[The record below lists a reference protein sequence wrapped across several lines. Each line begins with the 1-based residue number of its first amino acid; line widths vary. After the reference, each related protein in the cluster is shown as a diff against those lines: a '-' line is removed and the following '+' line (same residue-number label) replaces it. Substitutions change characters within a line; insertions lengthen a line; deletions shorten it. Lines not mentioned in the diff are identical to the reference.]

1 MRLRPY
7 HKPHRILVTGGA
19 GYLGS
24 VLVRRLLDVGLEVR
38 VLDSFSF
45 GEDSLESSITNPSCR
60 LFPGDIRDASLV
72 RRAMR
77 GCDAIVHLAGIVGD
91 PACDKDSQLA
101 LDVNLNATR
110 ALIEIARKRDCRFV
124 FASSCSVY
132 GASDLLLDEN
142 SPLNPLSVY
151 ARTKIDAENFL
162 LSCRGANAGRFR
174 PVVLRFGT
182 LFGVSPQMR
191 FDLVVNLFVAR
202 AAATGRIT
210 LFNEDQWRP
219 FLHVEDAARAVLACL
234 EAPPDIISGQVF
246 NAGSPRLNLQI
257 RDIGEAVRRMIPDT
271 QIERIEN
278 HDDRRNYRVS
288 FEKIRRMLGFYAEVK
303 FETGIEEIY
312 AALRAD
318 LLADAAAQNPA
329 AHHPGRTVPHAI
341 RRQPRLWHK
350 ASTAGQ

>member
-7 HKPHRILVTGGA
+7 HKPRCILVTGGA

-45 GEDSLESSITNPSCR
+45 GEDSLDGATTNPNCK
-60 LFPGDIRDASLV
+60 LFPGDIRDAKLV
-72 RRAMR
+72 TRAMR

-91 PACDKDSQLA
+91 PACDKNSQLA

-132 GASDLLLDEN
+132 GASDSLLDED
-142 SPLNPLSVY
+142 SPLNPLSIY
-151 ARTKIDAENFL
+151 ARTKIDAEKFL
-162 LSCRGANAGRFR
+162 LASRAERFR

-182 LFGVSPQMR
+182 LFGLSPQMR

-234 EAPPDIISGQVF
+234 EAPPHVISGQVF
-246 NAGSPRLNLQI
+246 NAGSPYLNLQI
-257 RDIGEAVRRMIPDT
+257 RDVGEAVGRMIPDT
-271 QIERIEN
+271 QIDRIEN
-278 HDDRRNYRVS
+278 RDDRRNYRVS
-288 FEKIRRMLGFYAEVK
+288 FEKIRRVLGFYSEVK
-303 FETGIEEIY
+303 FEIGIEEIY
-312 AALRAD
+312 AAIRSE
-318 LLADAAAQNPA
+318 LLADAVAQNA
-329 AHHPGRTVPHAI
+329 GAHHPGRAVPHAP
-341 RRQPRLWHK
+341 RRQPRLWRQ
-350 ASTAGQ
+350 TAAGN